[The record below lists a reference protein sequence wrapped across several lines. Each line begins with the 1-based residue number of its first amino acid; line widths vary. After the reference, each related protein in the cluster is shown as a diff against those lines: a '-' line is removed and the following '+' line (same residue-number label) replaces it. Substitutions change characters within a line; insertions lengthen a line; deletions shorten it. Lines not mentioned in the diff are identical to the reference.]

1 MQRLIA
7 TLVLLLSAVAFAQE
21 KEITRP
27 TAITLKMDNAT
38 QKNVF
43 DELAKQAGTTFSTLG
58 GAKFWENRPGDP
70 ISIDAANQPFWL
82 VMRDACSKAGI
93 SLKYAT
99 DTAEPRIILTRD
111 KQEWTEFPAVA
122 SGPFLVNLIGLR
134 RESTVDARK
143 PKEIQRAFFVK
154 FTIFCEPRV
163 RLLKGPTL
171 AKIEEATDDKG
182 NNLATKE
189 YDDQAFAFVT
199 SWVDNLQGKLEY
211 PAEPGTRID
220 KLRGSAKFTAQT
232 KSETIE
238 IPDPLNAKG
247 ASKNVGGRKVTIVNV
262 KRGAE
267 EYEAT
272 VTFARDQLSPEE
284 WAKAL
289 FPGNSLRLL
298 DSDGKMVVA
307 RGFGVGGKADEATFV
322 FKFEKDPPKGSR
334 IGKPV
339 KLVWEIPTATQELPL
354 TFEFKDVPM
363 P

>member
-1 MQRLIA
+1 MNPL
-7 TLVLLLSAVAFAQE
+7 TLALLLCALTTLAQE
-21 KEITRP
+21 KDITRP
-27 TAITLKMDNAT
+27 TIVTFKMDNAA

-43 DELAKQAGTTFSTLG
+43 DELAKQAGTTFSTIG
-58 GAKFWENRPGDP
+58 GAKFWETRPGDP
-70 ISIDAANQPFWL
+70 ISVEAVNQPFWL
-82 VMRDACSKAGI
+82 VMRDACAKAGI

-99 DTAEPRIILTRD
+99 DTADPRIILTRD
-111 KQEWTEFPAVA
+111 KQEWTEFPAIS

-143 PKEIQRAFFVK
+143 PKDIQRAFFVK

-163 RLLKGPTL
+163 RLLKGPSL

-182 NNLATKE
+182 NNLAPKE
-189 YDDQAFAFVT
+189 YDDQAFAFIT

-211 PAEPGTRID
+211 PAEPGTRIT
-220 KLRGSAKFTAQT
+220 KLRASAKFTAQT
-232 KSETIE
+232 RLETIE
-238 IPDPLNAKG
+238 VADPLGAKG
-247 ASKNVGGRKVTIVNV
+247 VSKSVGGRKVTIVNV
-262 KRGAE
+262 KRNPE

-289 FPGNSLRLL
+289 FPGNALRLV
-298 DSDGKMVVA
+298 DNEGKMVVA
-307 RGFGVGGKADEATFV
+307 KGYGVGGKEDEATFV

-354 TFEFKDVPM
+354 AFEFKDVPL